1 MGKWGQLVDI
11 HFHACGVWLICSYV
25 LHTAGNLGFLAVR
38 RAFYK
43 NTTSCMAGNRGQG
56 RKEPLIAKGV
66 LLKGLPFQTTRDD
79 VIVFFKSLVIPIDNI
94 RIIRFMDG
102 EATGLAFVKMEDEEE
117 RKRALLMDRNHM
129 GTRYIEVRVS
139 DESEL
144 YYLQLRA
151 RAGTT
156 RNELY
161 KISGHSGK
169 QGGNQHPIYKHL
181 DTKFAYISGVPRG
194 SQYKEIRTFF
204 AGRLIGRGKIW
215 LIREESNGQFRG
227 DGYVEFANAEE
238 CLLGLQ
244 NSGGRIGD
252 SVIDVEP
259 CEMEEAEEFSEG
271 NLGHGSGGRD
281 MEYRQSRMGYD
292 GGWDSGGSRGGR
304 HDRDIGSR
312 RGSSDRRVSRSRR
325 RTPSPARRR
334 REVYTATYGNNTLL
348 REDMYGEPIPDG
360 GVPYDSLHPN
370 GSFSSSPY
378 PSSGSHYSG
387 GDLGH
392 HHSDPIS
399 SGFGRGTR
407 GPSIDNFISSAYGG
421 HATVARHAPEKHYSS
436 SGGYSD
442 NLRPPSGGGTR
453 PLMSL
458 MDNPSGG
465 GSSVSERRVVRVEGL
480 PYHVSVPQILEFFN
494 GYDLGYDQV
503 RIQCRDD
510 GSPSGKAFITF
521 QSERYA
527 RMATQQL
534 NKRYIGD
541 RYVELFLV

>member
-1 MGKWGQLVDI
+1 
-11 HFHACGVWLICSYV
+11 
-25 LHTAGNLGFLAVR
+25 
-38 RAFYK
+38 
-43 NTTSCMAGNRGQG
+43 MAGNRGQG
-56 RKEPLIAKGV
+56 FMSGKKEPVIARGV

-79 VIVFFKSLVIPIDNI
+79 IIVFFKSLAIPIDNI

-102 EATGLAFVKMEDEEE
+102 EATGLAFVKMDDEEE

-151 RAGTT
+151 RAGAS

-169 QGGNQHPIYKHL
+169 QGGSQHPIYKHL
-181 DTKFAYISGVPRG
+181 DTKFAYISGVPHG
-194 SQYKEIRTFF
+194 SQYKEIRNFF

-215 LIREESNGQFRG
+215 LIREENNGQFRG
-227 DGYVEFANAEE
+227 DGYIEFANPEE

-244 NSGGRIGD
+244 KSGDRMGD

-271 NLGHGSGGRD
+271 NLGRGGGGKD
-281 MEYRQSRMGYD
+281 IDYRQSRMGYD
-292 GGWDSGGSRGGR
+292 SGWDSGGSRGR
-304 HDRDIGSR
+304 RDRDIGS

-348 REDMYGEPIPDG
+348 REDLFGEPIPDG
-360 GVPYDSLHPN
+360 GIPYDSLHPN
-370 GSFSSSPY
+370 GSYSSSPY
-378 PSSGSHYSG
+378 PSSSSQPVHYSGSLGSG

-399 SGFGRGTR
+399 SGFQRNTS

-421 HATVARHAPEKHYSS
+421 HATVARHQPEKHYSS
-436 SGGYSD
+436 GYSD
-442 NLRPPSGGGTR
+442 SLRPPSGGTR

-458 MDNPSGG
+458 MDSSSGG
-465 GSSVSERRVVRVEGL
+465 GGGGGSMSERRVVRVEGL
-480 PYHVSVPQILEFFN
+480 PYHVSIPQILEFFH

-521 QSERYA
+521 PSERYA
-527 RMATQQL
+527 RMASQQL